1 MALHERGDIDGAIAE
16 ARKALGAEPDFADAL
31 SYIGSTLITRK
42 GQYAEGLGELE
53 KALKAAPADPSIHY
67 TAGWC
72 NEFVAHRA
80 SRRPQPGLDPTE
92 LYARAEQ
99 QLRRCLALNPDG
111 KMRDDAK
118 DLLATILKEDVE

>member
-72 NEFVAHRA
+72 NEFVAHRV